1 MTDIQAALGI
11 SQLERLDAFLQT
23 RKEIAERYE
32 HLLSDFPLYKQNRQ
46 IRSSANHL
54 FVIQLENAQQR
65 LGVFNYLRAKN
76 IGVNVHYIPIY
87 RQPYYRN
94 LGFDPSLFESME
106 NYYKRC
112 ISLPIYHGLNSDQGT
127 RCLFIGRSN

>member
-1 MTDIQAALGI
+1 MHFCKLAKKL
-11 SQLERLDAFLQT
+11 LN
-23 RKEIAERYE
+23 
-32 HLLSDFPLYKQNRQ
+32 LLSDFPLYKQNRQ

-94 LGFDPSLFESME
+94 LGFDPSHLKAWKTIM
-106 NYYKRC
+106 RC
-112 ISLPIYHGLNSDQGT
+112 ISLPIYHGLNSDQQEHVVYLLEEVISKVT
-127 RCLFIGRSN
+127 